1 MAGSIREELR
11 KRGADG
17 EITVASWFSMEKDLL
32 EEGDVSLR
40 DEEDYMELAEK
51 GGYDV
56 IFADP
61 CMKHD
66 KGFFRSVCGYSA
78 FCSIRKMQVVHK
90 GRI

>member
-1 MAGSIREELR
+1 MRWDILWRKSWFLIWTMQEKKILIVQQQVIAGAIRDELR

-51 GGYDV
+51 
-56 IFADP
+56 AD
-61 CMKHD
+61 
-66 KGFFRSVCGYSA
+66 
-78 FCSIRKMQVVHK
+78 IT
-90 GRI
+90 